1 MMVRTRPRLR
11 FIDPPVDPNAP
22 NPGAGGGNPQ
32 FIAPPAPPEGVQPNI
47 DPNANRTPPADPQ
60 DVDTQLG
67 YPLNTPIKEM
77 TEAQQIAYWKRHS
90 RTHEAA
96 AAQAAKDLQA
106 EQDKNKSDAEKEADR
121 IRREGEALGAAP
133 FIGMAVEGE
142 LRALTGK
149 SKEEVQAVLKYIDP
163 ARFLEKGVLNEAA
176 LTEFAATLGSPA
188 PAAPPAPPQSY
199 LGQLGGQGAPRS
211 GATPPVSS
219 SIADRQ
225 KQREA
230 EMRAKRGL

>member
-32 FIAPPAPPEGVQPNI
+32 FIAPPAPPEGVQPNV
-47 DPNANRTPPADPQ
+47 DPNASRTPADQ
-60 DVDTQLG
+60 QALEEQLG
-67 YPLNTPIKEM
+67 YPLSTPIKDM
-77 TEAQQIAYWKRHS
+77 TEAQQVAYWKSHS
-90 RTHEAA
+90 RRHEAA

-133 FIGMAVEGE
+133 FIGMAVEGK
-142 LRALTGK
+142 LQFLTK
-149 SKEEVQAVLKYIDP
+149 KTADEVKAVLKYIDP
-163 ARFLEKGVLNEAA
+163 VRFLENGQLNEAA
-176 LTEFAATLGSPA
+176 LAEFAATLGTPA
-188 PAAPPAPPQSY
+188 PAGPPAPPQSY

-211 GATPPVSS
+211 GTTPPTGT

-230 EMRAKRGL
+230 ELRAQRGL